1 MSDKFLHVAENFWNL
16 RGSYRIG
23 GVLDVGTQASLVHLA
38 SGKFVFLDSYKLDS
52 KTRRKVDELTNGGDD
67 IEAILNVHPFH
78 TVYVRQMHELYPDAT
93 LYGTERHLSLFPD
106 LPWADIR
113 TEDTQLHEKYAA
125 DFEFSVPRGVD
136 FVSSDENL
144 HFSSVLVYHPDS
156 KTIHSDDTLMYVRLH
171 SMMRLFKLGDS
182 VGFHPTLARVLE
194 KRPGAAQDF
203 RDWANELFER
213 WKDTE
218 NLCAAHT
225 ASLLGRNNRGPTIHD
240 RLLKALDK
248 VGKTLS
254 AHEKKY
260 G

>member
-52 KTRRKVDELTNGGDD
+52 KTRRKVEELTNGGDD

-136 FVSSDENL
+136 FISSDENL

-225 ASLLGRNNRGPTIHD
+225 ASLLGRNNRGATIHD